1 MKKLFWIG
9 LIALTACGGSLS
21 DEQRKKMREEMELHE
36 IKRVTEVEITEA
48 AYAQGRAVMA
58 ALEKIGQNNASIDS
72 LGRATGTT
80 IKWVKVGAAN
90 ALEIE
95 QQLIDA
101 YITGA
106 ADGTLQDNIQ
116 KIRHGDDE
124 GDSLLY
130 TKPVVTEL
138 PDGSVQVEGTWSI
151 LLSKKELILSMGKK
165 K

>member
-1 MKKLFWIG
+1 MKRLLWTG
-9 LIALTACGGSLS
+9 LIALAACGGSLS

-58 ALEKIGQNNASIDS
+58 ALEKTSQNNASIDS
-72 LGRATGTT
+72 LAQATKTS
-80 IKWVKVGAAN
+80 IKWVKVGSTN

-106 ADGTLQDNIQ
+106 ADGTLQDNVQ
-116 KIRHGDDE
+116 KIRHGE
-124 GDSLLY
+124 EESDSLLY
-130 TKPVVTEL
+130 TKPVVSEL

-151 LLSKKELILSMGKK
+151 ILSKKELILSMGKE
-165 K
+165 